1 MQTVLA
7 GPILR
12 RTDAGRVCVWLAT
25 SRPCEV
31 RAEVFA
37 LNDAKESAPSPVG
50 SGTADTVQLGRALFV
65 HLVQARPD
73 EGGLF
78 PTDELLAYDVVV
90 AGEAGAQQRLADL
103 GLLDG
108 PDGIAYEGMPLP
120 TFFLR
125 KDTPHLN
132 LMHGSCHLL
141 HGLGEDAFL
150 AADEMLASSA
160 REIERRPGL
169 MILTGDQIYGDEVGG
184 PLIRHL
190 TRLGQEVIGP
200 HDQTSVPGMPPLSE
214 VDVYGR
220 QELMADRANFTSGN
234 AENHLV
240 SLGEFAA
247 MYLVSWEPSNW
258 PDRLPE
264 VEDSL
269 DGIGGAERKKLDHL
283 YGTEYD
289 GLERARRA
297 VPAIRRVLAN
307 APIYTVFDDHDVTD
321 DWNLT
326 REWCEQVRSSPAGR
340 RIITNALATFW
351 AFQGWGNNPDAFNDD
366 FRSRLATLLGRK
378 DPGDELDDLLW
389 NIDCWSYTLPTRPV
403 TVALDTRT
411 QRSFDADEGA
421 ARLISESELDRVRAL
436 VRDSGH
442 RHSDPLVLVS
452 PVPVF
457 GLELQERRQKFL
469 VGKVGPY
476 EIDFE
481 AWHSNLQGF
490 VDFMTFLVDELELEF
505 CVLLSGD
512 VHYGMNV
519 EALFQHNGR
528 KLHFAQLVS
537 SSFKHSGKLSKA
549 GIELLGRL
557 VSKTHE
563 RMGWDK
569 PPTVASATGFRQ
581 KVLERQANTDEW
593 NGDAP
598 VFLGPKRA
606 KTLRIEQ
613 TPEYRERRTYVR
625 PVEPRSSYLI
635 GENNIG
641 VVSIR
646 EHEVVHCLLS
656 SRERES
662 RPRTATIKIEPRT
675 ETPLTS

>member
-1 MQTVLA
+1 VQVK
-7 GPILR
+7 P
-12 RTDAGRVCVWLAT
+12 
-25 SRPCEV
+25 
-31 RAEVFA
+31 
-37 LNDAKESAPSPVG
+37 AKKQG
-50 SGTADTVQLGRALFV
+50 Y
-65 HLVQARPD
+65 
-73 EGGLF
+73 F

-90 AGEAGAQQRLADL
+90 VEEARAEQRLGDL

-108 PDGIAYEGMPLP
+108 PDAMVYEGMPLP

-150 AADEMLASSA
+150 AADEMLAGCA
-160 REIERRPGL
+160 QAIERRPSL

-190 TRLGQEVIGP
+190 TWFGQELIGP
-200 HDQTSVPGMPPLSE
+200 HDETSVPGMPPLSE

-220 QELMADRANFTSGN
+220 QELMVERAKFTSDH

-240 SLGEFAA
+240 SFGEFAA
-247 MYLVSWEPSNW
+247 MYLVSWEPANW
-258 PDRLPE
+258 PERLPE
-264 VEDSL
+264 VEESL
-269 DGIGGAERKKLDHL
+269 DGIEGAERKKLERR
-283 YGTEYD
+283 YGTESD
-289 GLERARRA
+289 GLTRARAA

-307 APIYTVFDDHDVTD
+307 TPIYTVFDDHDVTD

-326 REWCEQVRSSPAGR
+326 REWREQVRSSPAGR
-340 RIITNALATFW
+340 RVVTNALASFW
-351 AFQGWGNNPDAFNDD
+351 AFQGWGNNPDTFDDD
-366 FRSRLATLLGRK
+366 FRSRLADLLGRE

-389 NIDCWSYTLPTRPV
+389 NVDYWSYTLPTRPV

-421 ARLISESELDRVRAL
+421 ARLIGESELDRVREL

-519 EALFQHNGR
+519 EASFQHRDR

-537 SSFKHSGKLSKA
+537 SSFKHSGKLSKS
-549 GIELLGRL
+549 GIELLGQL

-606 KTLRIEQ
+606 KALQIEQ
-613 TPEYRERRTYVR
+613 APEYRERRTYVR
-625 PVEPRSSYLI
+625 PEEPRSSYLI

-656 SRERES
+656 SRGRDP
-662 RPRTATIKIEPRT
+662 RPRTATITIEPRT
-675 ETPLTS
+675 EAPLTP

>member
-12 RTDAGRVCVWLAT
+12 RADAGRVCVWLAT

-37 LNDAKESAPSPVG
+37 LDDLKGPDPSTLG
-50 SGTADTVQLGRALFV
+50 SGTAHTVRLGQALFV
-65 HLVQARPD
+65 HLVQVRPGD
-73 EGGLF
+73 ESF

-90 AGEAGAQQRLADL
+90 EDEVGKEQRLADL

-108 PDGIAYEGMPLP
+108 PDAIVYEGMPLP

-141 HGLGEDAFL
+141 HGMGEDAFL
-150 AADEMLASSA
+150 AADETLSSSA
-160 REIERRPGL
+160 DEVERRPSL

-190 TRLGQEVIGP
+190 TQLGQEVIGP
-200 HDQTSVPGMPPLSE
+200 HDQTSVPDMPPLNE

-220 QELMADRANFTSGN
+220 QELMTERAKFTSGN

-240 SLGEFAA
+240 SFGEFAA
-247 MYLVSWEPSNW
+247 MYLISWESSHW
-258 PDRLPE
+258 PDRLPD
-264 VEDSL
+264 VEESL
-269 DGIGGAERKKLDHL
+269 EGLEGAERSKLERL
-283 YGTEYD
+283 YNTEYA
-289 GLERARRA
+289 GLERARAA

-326 REWCEQVRSSPAGR
+326 RRWCEQVRSSPAGR
-340 RIITNALATFW
+340 RVITNALASFW
-351 AFQGWGNNPDAFNDD
+351 AFQGWGNNPDAFDGS
-366 FRSRLATLLGRK
+366 FLRRLADLLGQEN
-378 DPGDELDDLLW
+378 PGDGLDDLMW
-389 NIDCWSYTLPTRPV
+389 NIDYWSYTLPTRPV

-411 QRSFDADEGA
+411 QRSFDSDEGA
-421 ARLISESELDRVRAL
+421 ARLISESELDRVRKL

-442 RHSDPLVLVS
+442 RRSEPLVLVS

-490 VDFMTFLVDELELEF
+490 VDFMCFLVDELELKF

-519 EALFQHNGR
+519 EASFQHNDR

-537 SSFKHSGKLSKA
+537 SSFKHSGKLSKS
-549 GIELLGRL
+549 GIELLGQL
-557 VSKTHE
+557 VSKKHE
-563 RMGWDK
+563 RVGWDK
-569 PPTVASATGFRQ
+569 PPTVASATGLRE
-581 KVLERQANTDEW
+581 KVLERQTNTDEW

-598 VFLGPKRA
+598 VFLGPKRM
-606 KTLRIEQ
+606 TVLRIEQ
-613 TPEYRERRTYVR
+613 DPEYRERRSYVR
-625 PVEPRSSYLI
+625 PEEPRSSYLT

-656 SRERES
+656 SREGEP
-662 RPRTATIKIEPRT
+662 RPRTATITIEPRT
-675 ETPLTS
+675 ETSLTP